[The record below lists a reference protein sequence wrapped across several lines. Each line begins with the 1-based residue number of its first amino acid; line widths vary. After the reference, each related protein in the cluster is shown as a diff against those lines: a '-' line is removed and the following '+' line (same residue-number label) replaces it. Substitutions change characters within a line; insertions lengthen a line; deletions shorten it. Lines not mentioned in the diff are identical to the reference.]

1 LAAGLTLN
9 YLKVKTPLKR
19 IDTLVADI
27 YKLFQSPV
35 DLPADLVKSFGD
47 KLSSI
52 IAERLKEAPG
62 KKSLRMSNLGTKCE
76 RRLWYQIN
84 RPERAEPLHP
94 AARVKFLFG
103 DIIEQLVLFLAR
115 AAGHV
120 VEDEQKEVELY
131 GIKGHIDGKVDGVL
145 VDVKSASS
153 RSFTKFENGLTEE
166 ADDFGY
172 LRQLDAYL
180 HATNGEEG
188 AFLVIDKQLGKL
200 KLDKHKRRNENY
212 EEIVSKR
219 LAMLGRKEPPPR
231 AYRAEADG
239 KSGNLKL
246 GTACSYCEFKHHC
259 WPGLRTFLYANGP
272 RFLTEVRRIPDVPEI
287 TGKLDTDETVD

>member
-1 LAAGLTLN
+1 LAAGLILN

-212 EEIVSKR
+212 EEIVNKR

-287 TGKLDTDETVD
+287 TGKLATDETVD